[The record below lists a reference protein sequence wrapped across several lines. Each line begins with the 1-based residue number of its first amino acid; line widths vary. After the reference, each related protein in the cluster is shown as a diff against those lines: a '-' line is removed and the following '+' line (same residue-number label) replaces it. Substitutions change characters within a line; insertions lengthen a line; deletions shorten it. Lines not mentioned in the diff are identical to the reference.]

1 MIAWAVAIIA
11 LGMLVCTT
19 IGLFFLGK
27 AMEGY

>member
-1 MIAWAVAIIA
+1 MTWLPGILV
-11 LGMLVCTT
+11 LGLLVFTA

>member
-1 MIAWAVAIIA
+1 MTWL
-11 LGMLVCTT
+11 LGILGLGLLVFIT